1 MVLVLINGEGSAK
14 EIDLVLINAKS
25 AYHELIISDFNSY
38 IVIETSVIMRSCL
51 NHELNEQKRFKT

>member
-1 MVLVLINGEGSAK
+1 MVLVLINGEGSVK

-38 IVIETSVIMRSCL
+38 IVIETSVIMQQL
-51 NHELNEQKRFKT
+51 FKS